1 MRTILNGAI
10 ILMILAQIEIGQVLG
25 QSSDSTMSYLALGD
39 SYTIGES
46 VEEAFR
52 WPLQLR
58 DSLKK
63 EGFYLDEP
71 RIIARTGWRTDE
83 MLDAATDQV
92 SNDTFDIV
100 SLLIGVNNEY
110 QGRSPES
117 FVSEFESC
125 LIFAIDHSKRGKDGV
140 FVLSIPDYGFTPFGQ
155 KNQVRITER
164 LNKYNEI
171 CRSISE
177 KHGVLFI
184 NITDISREVPENKE
198 LVAKDD
204 LHPSGLQYA
213 KWVERSL
220 ESVVELLEGQT
231 K

>member
-1 MRTILNGAI
+1 
-10 ILMILAQIEIGQVLG
+10 MILAQIAVGQVWS
-25 QSSDSTMSYLALGD
+25 QSSDSSMSYLALGD

-46 VEEAFR
+46 VEESFR
-52 WPLQLR
+52 WPVQLK

-63 EGFYLDEP
+63 KGFNVEEP

-83 MLDAATDQV
+83 MLDAAKDQV
-92 SNDTFDIV
+92 SKDTFDIV

-117 FVSEFESC
+117 FISEFESC
-125 LIFAIDHSKRGKDGV
+125 LKFAIDHSRKGKDGV
-140 FVLSIPDYGFTPFGQ
+140 FVLSIPDYGYTPFGQ
-155 KNQVRITER
+155 KNQERITDR